1 MIEENKKKII
11 TEKGRFI
18 FKSKVKVAFLTKG
31 EESFNEAINQL
42 NETQPMEKLIFEP
55 LLTIPLPINEKEIN
69 DKDYLKIKV
78 KEKLKNVNIKCYWRD
93 TIKDPETYFV
103 LMIIEGLKRKSILD
117 PNIKYIGI
125 NSTSFGK
132 SFACYILLSDYL

>member
-1 MIEENKKKII
+1 M
-11 TEKGRFI
+11 
-18 FKSKVKVAFLTKG
+18 TKG

-78 KEKLKNVNIKCYWRD
+78 KEKLKNVNIKYYWRD

-132 SFACYILLSDYL
+132 SFACYIILSDYL